1 MATVMNDRDVLLLGI
16 TQRDVNSQDATI
28 LITSDSPTF
37 HVSATG
43 TTTPSYITVTAHLL
57 NIIGTA
63 SFTAAGATIT
73 DNGDNTATIAYNGMS
88 GSSAVITASV
98 TRNGSTYNASTTLT
112 KVVDGSAGQ
121 AGSSAAWVEIS
132 TFGGQVFSRPTA
144 TSAFTPTSIVL
155 NATPYGNNA
164 TSFQWQYWD
173 GSAWTNIS
181 GATSATY
188 EVASGDFTS
197 SRNYRVQA
205 TIDGSVYVDE
215 MTIVQVTGGT
225 NSVSGF
231 LTNQSITLAAATD
244 GTVGSYASATGTF
257 KVYDGITDKT
267 GASVTYSV
275 ASQNNCT
282 ITINTSGVYSIT
294 VMAADTASAV
304 LQAVYNGVTIPLTV
318 TLAKS
323 KTGTAGTPA
332 NQYATAYL
340 YQWAATVPANPTGTS
355 NYNWSTGANTGYVT
369 GDGWST
375 TVPTNPGTAN
385 LSLFVAI
392 AQIVAASGTTSS
404 SVSYSSATVQAWTK
418 NGATGPQ
425 GDSGVQSA
433 STAVY
438 QWAASIPAS
447 PSGTATYTWSNRA
460 VSSFPSG
467 WSSSAGVS
475 PTPGMTLWEAKVY
488 LVDSATATQT
498 SFNWTSASVSSVG
511 YAGSNGNTGQQGAS
525 YVTAYCASAT
535 ATTTTTP
542 AQTTGNTSLPATND
556 GGITGTWSSTVPSLT
571 SGQYLYQSDGIYDP
585 ITNKVTW
592 SIPYWSSLKV
602 GSLNSVSENTGN
614 LTVSGTISSANG
626 NFVVDASGGVTMKS
640 ATIYNPDGSILLAA
654 GTQLNPANA
663 APGTLNADIVVGGR
677 NLLQDSGFE
686 RGQHPCSET
695 SGSVSSA
702 TQTGGVIDTGAT
714 SPYVGSKFLFFDSDP
729 TGGAEV
735 DAYLYLGGPLAQVT
749 PGKAYTLSF
758 YYKSA
763 GGITNT
769 STFWRLSNG
778 THIGGA
784 DFGVV
789 FGNQDSWTKA
799 SLVWTCPSG
808 VTTIE
813 PRFGFHCTTY
823 AWMAVDAIQIE
834 EGNKGTAW
842 TPAPED
848 TSADISIASTT
859 STWIGVSGTGRPADN
874 ASSDLVLIGRGVTVT
889 GNSAAKNVA
898 DGWSNADVYSVDSF
912 TGGAY
917 ASAVAG
923 EASTSLMFG
932 LNSDPTSDSS
942 YASIDYAIYL
952 AAGTLAVYESGVNK
966 APSLG
971 AYAAGDV
978 FAVVYDGSSVKYLK
992 NGVVVYTS
1000 TSANAS
1006 VPNQT
1011 LFFDSSL
1018 NSSNATLKNIRFGP
1032 LSSNNWANIG
1042 NRPADDQ
1049 IKNNLTD
1056 LSWWAKGATIPWT
1069 LNDETNA
1076 IVDAMGDIGVL
1087 GPKGVNEAVWLATET
1102 ANNGGSGGGWNLA
1115 PLVLDPTKTY
1125 RFVIPI
1131 RKLSGSATAY
1141 WGINEGTT
1149 CTLNTTTAVSNP
1161 YFANMSISTTDRW
1174 YLFVGYIY
1182 PAGSTGNTNDN
1193 AGVWDCM
1200 TRQKVASGTNYNF
1213 KVGITS
1219 HTHRAYQYYASNG
1232 AQQVFGRPMVNLVDG
1247 SEPSLEA
1254 YFGGPV
1260 LGQNVG
1266 GQITSSNSSTLIGT
1280 GAINSVHISDLRT
1293 TNYAEDGSGNP
1304 TAGAKLASTG
1314 TALKVEK
1321 NSFQIG
1327 TLVLNDY
1334 WFRLVQGIDGSVTS
1348 NRIIWRGNND
1358 ATTRGGAPNIACL
1371 TVVPTLSVPI
1381 SDYSASEF
1389 FQLAYHT
1396 YTLTPTTY
1404 STNTDNLDAVQ
1415 QIHVQFFTSLTDT
1428 APFTEFYQPCP
1439 SRTYDAASGI
1449 VKGSWH
1455 WGWKY
1460 AGGVNPNAALITS
1473 TNPRVYNGYLRV
1485 RIANTYGWSATQDFD
1500 RGVSAGTSLGHTT
1513 ITGVAGSS
1521 GGGSGASGGACPAP
1535 WVKVKLLSGKEV
1547 NASDLHNG
1555 AKLAAVNDNNMQ
1567 PLPQGGTVRD
1577 LTTIWAQRYRVKLT
1591 NGAAT
1596 EWSENHRFAVVDRG
1610 WVTVQNL
1617 RAGDQI
1623 MGLQESIVE
1632 SVLAVGEGQV
1642 VSFRVEGAGTYFA
1655 GGLLCHNTKA
1665 SF

>member
-1 MATVMNDRDVLLLGI
+1 
-16 TQRDVNSQDATI
+16 
-28 LITSDSPTF
+28 
-37 HVSATG
+37 
-43 TTTPSYITVTAHLL
+43 
-57 NIIGTA
+57 
-63 SFTAAGATIT
+63 
-73 DNGDNTATIAYNGMS
+73 
-88 GSSAVITASV
+88 
-98 TRNGSTYNASTTLT
+98 
-112 KVVDGSAGQ
+112 
-121 AGSSAAWVEIS
+121 
-132 TFGGQVFSRPTA
+132 
-144 TSAFTPTSIVL
+144 
-155 NATPYGNNA
+155 
-164 TSFQWQYWD
+164 
-173 GSAWTNIS
+173 
-181 GATSATY
+181 
-188 EVASGDFTS
+188 VASGDFTS

-205 TIDGSVYVDE
+205 TINGSVYVDE
-215 MTIVQVTGGT
+215 MTLVQVTGGT

-294 VMAADTASAV
+294 AMSADTASAV

-323 KTGTAGTPA
+323 KTGVAGTPA
-332 NQYATAYL
+332 NQYATAFL

-467 WSSSAGVS
+467 WSASAGVS

-488 LVDSATATQT
+488 LVDSATVTQT

-585 ITNKVTW
+585 TTNKVTW

-626 NFVVDASGGVTMKS
+626 NFAVDASGGVTMKS
-640 ATIYNPDGSILLAA
+640 ATIYNPDGSVLLAA
-654 GTQLNPANA
+654 GAQLNPNNA

-695 SGSVSSA
+695 SGSVSRA

-784 DFGVV
+784 NFGVV

-859 STWIGVSGTGRPADN
+859 STWSGVSGTGKPADN
-874 ASSDLVLIGRGVTVT
+874 ATV
-889 GNSAAKNVA
+889 G
-898 DGWSNADVYSVDSF
+898 
-912 TGGAY
+912 
-917 ASAVAG
+917 
-923 EASTSLMFG
+923 
-932 LNSDPTSDSS
+932 
-942 YASIDYAIYL
+942 
-952 AAGTLAVYESGVNK
+952 
-966 APSLG
+966 
-971 AYAAGDV
+971 
-978 FAVVYDGSSVKYLK
+978 
-992 NGVVVYTS
+992 
-1000 TSANAS
+1000 
-1006 VPNQT
+1006 
-1011 LFFDSSL
+1011 
-1018 NSSNATLKNIRFGP
+1018 ATL
-1032 LSSNNWANIG
+1032 
-1042 NRPADDQ
+1042 
-1049 IKNNLTD
+1049 
-1056 LSWWAKGATIPWT
+1056 
-1069 LNDETNA
+1069 
-1076 IVDAMGDIGVL
+1076 
-1087 GPKGVNEAVWLATET
+1087 
-1102 ANNGGSGGGWNLA
+1102 
-1115 PLVLDPTKTY
+1115 
-1125 RFVIPI
+1125 
-1131 RKLSGSATAY
+1131 
-1141 WGINEGTT
+1141 
-1149 CTLNTTTAVSNP
+1149 
-1161 YFANMSISTTDRW
+1161 
-1174 YLFVGYIY
+1174 
-1182 PAGSTGNTNDN
+1182 
-1193 AGVWDCM
+1193 
-1200 TRQKVASGTNYNF
+1200 GTN
-1213 KVGITS
+1213 
-1219 HTHRAYQYYASNG
+1219 
-1232 AQQVFGRPMVNLVDG
+1232 VN
-1247 SEPSLEA
+1247 
-1254 YFGGPV
+1254 
-1260 LGQNVG
+1260 
-1266 GQITSSNSSTLIGT
+1266 GQITSSNSSTLIANQ
-1280 GAINSVHISDLRT
+1280 AINSVHISDLRT
-1293 TNYAEDGSGNP
+1293 TNYAEDGIGNP

-1314 TALKVEK
+1314 TALKVAA
-1321 NSFQIG
+1321 NSMQVG
-1327 TLVLNDY
+1327 TQVLSDY
-1334 WFRLVQGIDGSVTS
+1334 WFRLLQGVDG
-1348 NRIIWRGNND
+1348 NIANGRIIWRGNND

-1371 TVVPTLSVPI
+1371 SVIPKPAMVNFTTNNLNQQWQGDASGSI
-1381 SDYSASEF
+1381 SV
-1389 FQLAYHT
+1389 YHS
-1396 YTLTPTTY
+1396 YALTPTSY
-1404 STNTDNLDAVQ
+1404 SGNTDNLDAMS
-1415 QIHVQFFTSLTDT
+1415 QIHVQFFAKPTDLS
-1428 APFTEFYQPCP
+1428 PFIELYAACP
-1439 SRTYDAASGI
+1439 SRTYDGATGTVRGTWALGFFFNGSSLANSPYPSAS
-1449 VKGSWH
+1449 
-1455 WGWKY
+1455 
-1460 AGGVNPNAALITS
+1460 NPNLSGVAPNVVFD
-1473 TNPRVYNGYLRV
+1473 TNNGGGQYVYIGYLRI
-1485 RIANTYGWSATQDFD
+1485 RIANSYGWSATQDFAPNGS
-1500 RGVSAGTSLGHTT
+1500 RVSGSNSNSYQNNANLPTGT

-1521 GGGSGASGGACPAP
+1521 GGGSGSQGGACPAP
-1535 WVKVKLLSGKEV
+1535 WVKVKLLNGKEV
-1547 NASDLHNG
+1547 NASELHNG
-1555 AKLAAVNDNNMQ
+1555 AKLAAINDSTMQ
-1567 PLPQGGTVRD
+1567 ALPQGGTVRD
-1577 LTTIWAQRYRVKLT
+1577 LATIWAQRYRVKLT
-1591 NGAAT
+1591 NGEAT
-1596 EWSENHRFAVVDRG
+1596 EWSENHRFAVAERG

-1617 RAGDQI
+1617 RGGDQI
-1623 MGLQESIVE
+1623 LGLKESIVE

-1655 GGLLCHNTKA
+1655 GGLLCHNTK
-1665 SF
+1665 SV

>member
-1 MATVMNDRDVLLLGI
+1 
-16 TQRDVNSQDATI
+16 
-28 LITSDSPTF
+28 
-37 HVSATG
+37 
-43 TTTPSYITVTAHLL
+43 
-57 NIIGTA
+57 
-63 SFTAAGATIT
+63 
-73 DNGDNTATIAYNGMS
+73 MS
-88 GSSAVITASV
+88 
-98 TRNGSTYNASTTLT
+98 
-112 KVVDGSAGQ
+112 
-121 AGSSAAWVEIS
+121 
-132 TFGGQVFSRPTA
+132 
-144 TSAFTPTSIVL
+144 
-155 NATPYGNNA
+155 
-164 TSFQWQYWD
+164 
-173 GSAWTNIS
+173 
-181 GATSATY
+181 
-188 EVASGDFTS
+188 
-197 SRNYRVQA
+197 
-205 TIDGSVYVDE
+205 
-215 MTIVQVTGGT
+215 
-225 NSVSGF
+225 
-231 LTNQSITLAAATD
+231 
-244 GTVGSYASATGTF
+244 
-257 KVYDGITDKT
+257 
-267 GASVTYSV
+267 
-275 ASQNNCT
+275 
-282 ITINTSGVYSIT
+282 
-294 VMAADTASAV
+294 ADTASAV

-323 KTGTAGTPA
+323 KTGAAGTPA
-332 NQYATAYL
+332 NQYATAFL

-392 AQIVAASGTTSS
+392 AQIVASSGTTSS

-425 GDSGVQSA
+425 GASGVQSA
-433 STAVY
+433 TATVY

-447 PSGTATYTWSNRA
+447 PSGTATYTWSGGA
-460 VSSFPSG
+460 ISSIPSG
-467 WSSSAGVS
+467 WSTTAGTS
-475 PTPGMTLWEAKVY
+475 PTPGMTLWAAKVY
-488 LVDSATATQT
+488 LTDAATVTQT
-498 SFNWTSASVSSVG
+498 SFNWTSSSVSSVG
-511 YAGSNGNTGQQGAS
+511 YAGSNGSTGQQGAS
-525 YVTAYCASAT
+525 YVTAYCASST

-542 AQTTGNTSLPATND
+542 AQTTGKTSLPATND
-556 GGITGTWSSTVPSLT
+556 GGITGTWSSTVPTLT

-585 ITNKVTW
+585 TTNKVTW

-602 GSLNSVSENTGN
+602 GSLNAVATNTGN

-626 NFVVDASGGVTMKS
+626 NFSVDSGGGVTMKS
-640 ATIYNPDGSILLAA
+640 ATIQDGSGNIILQA
-654 GTQLNPANA
+654 GVAL
-663 APGTLNADIVVGGR
+663 
-677 NLLQDSGFE
+677 
-686 RGQHPCSET
+686 
-695 SGSVSSA
+695 SA
-702 TQTGGVIDTGAT
+702 QTGQVSTAINSAAT
-714 SPYVGSKFLFFDSDP
+714 
-729 TGGAEV
+729 TA
-735 DAYLYLGGPLAQVT
+735 T
-749 PGKAYTLSF
+749 
-758 YYKSA
+758 
-763 GGITNT
+763 
-769 STFWRLSNG
+769 
-778 THIGGA
+778 
-784 DFGVV
+784 
-789 FGNQDSWTKA
+789 WT
-799 SLVWTCPSG
+799 G
-808 VTTIE
+808 VT
-813 PRFGFHCTTY
+813 
-823 AWMAVDAIQIE
+823 
-834 EGNKGTAW
+834 
-842 TPAPED
+842 
-848 TSADISIASTT
+848 
-859 STWIGVSGTGRPADN
+859 GTGKPADN

-1087 GPKGVNEAVWLATET
+1087 GPKGVNESVWLATET

-1314 TALKVEK
+1314 TALKVAA
-1321 NSFQIG
+1321 NSMQVG
-1327 TLVLNDY
+1327 TQVLSDY
-1334 WFRLVQGIDGSVTS
+1334 WFRLLQGVDG
-1348 NRIIWRGNND
+1348 NIANGRIIWRGNND

-1371 TVVPTLSVPI
+1371 SVIPKPAMVNFTTNNLNQQWQGDASGSI
-1381 SDYSASEF
+1381 SV
-1389 FQLAYHT
+1389 YHS
-1396 YTLTPTTY
+1396 YVLTPTSY
-1404 STNTDNLDAVQ
+1404 SGNSDNLDAMS
-1415 QIHVQFFTSLTDT
+1415 QIHVQFFAKPTDLS
-1428 APFTEFYQPCP
+1428 PFIELYAACP
-1439 SRTYDAASGI
+1439 SRTYDGASGI
-1449 VKGSWH
+1449 VRGTWALGFFFSGSSLANAPYPPASNPSLS
-1455 WGWKY
+1455 GV
-1460 AGGVNPNAALITS
+1460 APNVVFDTNSGGS
-1473 TNPRVYNGYLRV
+1473 QYVYIGYLRI
-1485 RIANTYGWSATQDFD
+1485 RIANSYGWSATQDF
-1500 RGVSAGTSLGHTT
+1500 APNGTRLSGSNTNSYQNNVALPTGT

-1521 GGGSGASGGACPAP
+1521 GGGSGSQGGACPAP
-1535 WVKVKLLSGKEV
+1535 WVKVKLLNGKEV
-1547 NASDLHNG
+1547 SASELHNG

-1577 LTTIWAQRYRVKLT
+1577 LNIIWAQRYRVKLT
-1591 NGAAT
+1591 NGTAT

-1623 MGLQESIVE
+1623 MGLQESVVE